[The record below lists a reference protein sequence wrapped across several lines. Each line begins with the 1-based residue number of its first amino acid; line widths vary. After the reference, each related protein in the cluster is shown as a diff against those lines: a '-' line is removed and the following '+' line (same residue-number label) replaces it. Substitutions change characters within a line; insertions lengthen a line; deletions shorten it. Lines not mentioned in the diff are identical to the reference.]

1 MSESMSIVK
10 KVIASLITIIVLAV
24 AIPILYPLLVDNL
37 TAFGDLGNFTFSGL
51 FNVSTGIVVIL
62 LSAGLLALL
71 ITAIMK
77 VWGKGR

>member
-24 AIPILYPLLVDNL
+24 AIPILYPMLVENL

-51 FNVSTGIVVIL
+51 FGLTGGIVVVL
-62 LSAGLLALL
+62 LSAGLLGLL
-71 ITAIMK
+71 IVAIMK
-77 VWGKGR
+77 IWGKGR

>member
-1 MSESMSIVK
+1 MSIVK